1 VLRACS
7 APLCTPPLTAPLRA
21 LHTQID
27 GFELKSAIRNSG
39 AIAGM
44 YKESLATFGYL
55 VAATLAFD
63 AGVFAFKGPE
73 AAFDFLTAYFVED
86 SLSVDNLF
94 VFLLL
99 FRYFKVPPQ
108 LVDICLN
115 YGITG
120 SIVLRGIFIFAGL
133 AAASVFAPVLLGF
146 SVFLIG
152 SSYSMLA
159 GGDDDEEEEDAPP
172 ELVTDLLAKVPMTGT
187 FEGEKFFV
195 NTPEGLRATQ
205 LTGTL
210 VCIALCDVLFAVDS
224 IPAVLGVTSDPFVV
238 YTSNIAAVV
247 GLRSLYQLLSI
258 AVSDLVY
265 LEKAVA
271 IVLGFVGV
279 KLGAEVLG
287 VEVSSALSLGVI
299 VATLGGGVGL
309 SLLASDETKAEYEPS
324 PPGVVLK
331 FFSNLVQGDK
341 GGKGS

>member
-1 VLRACS
+1 MH
-7 APLCTPPLTAPLRA
+7 PLLP
-21 LHTQID
+21 QID
-27 GFELKSAIRNSG
+27 GNELKSALRNSG

-44 YKESLATFGYL
+44 YKESLTTFGFL
-55 VAATLAFD
+55 VAATFAFD
-63 AGVFAFKGPE
+63 LGVFAFKGPE

-120 SIVLRGIFIFAGL
+120 SILLRGVFIFAGL
-133 AAASVFAPVLLGF
+133 AAASAFAPLLLGF
-146 SVFLIG
+146 SVFLIA
-152 SSYSMLA
+152 SSYTMLA
-159 GGDDDEEEEDAPP
+159 GGEEEEEEDDAPP
-172 ELVTDLLAKVPMTGT
+172 EIVTDLLDKLPMTGT

-271 IVLGFVGV
+271 LVLGFVGL

-299 VATLGGGVGL
+299 VTTLGGGVGL
-309 SLLASDETKAEYEPS
+309 SLLASDEAKADYEPS
-324 PPGVVLK
+324 PPGMVIK
-331 FFSNLVQGDK
+331 YISNIIGGKGDK
-341 GGKGS
+341 GS